1 MLICLY
7 DIFLQ
12 KTGKYL
18 KARDFVL
25 FISVF
30 SEPGSVNLCGT
41 RNEFLQLWIK
51 DTGCFWCSLQK
62 VHCIGEGK
70 AQIPILAGPIIT
82 LGNSLNLKF
91 YLSNISFYYS
101 MFTLKRKLCGSAR
114 PQDYLGEKMS
124 KTKVIFGGGAA
135 TAAYGSFGARDQTRA
150 TAVTWATV
158 VTMPDPYPAEPPG
171 NSKKPIVYVFW
182 GVGYNLPNSKD
193 SQLWYFVRIINQ

>member
-124 KTKVIFGGGAA
+124 KT
-135 TAAYGSFGARDQTRA
+135 R
-150 TAVTWATV
+150 
-158 VTMPDPYPAEPPG
+158 
-171 NSKKPIVYVFW
+171 VFW
-182 GVGYNLPNSKD
+182 GGGCNCCIWKFWGQGSNSCHSSD
-193 SQLWYFVRIINQ
+193 LSHCGDNARSLTCWATREFQEAHCLCVLRCWL